1 MRRREAIIAG
11 AFAGFGLV
19 RPALARTTPART
31 TPVVL
36 ELFTSQG
43 CSSCPPA
50 ESLLGSLLARPDVI
64 ALSWHVD
71 YWNYLGWRDP
81 FADRQWTERQ
91 RHYARALRAEVY
103 TPALVVNGA
112 HMVVG
117 SDTTAVREAMAK
129 VPALTVPASL
139 TRDGDGL
146 VATVGTEAVT
156 ALLAIYDPERI
167 TAVGAGENTGRRLKE
182 YRVVREIRPLS
193 PGTQRIGGIDPS
205 RGAAVL
211 VQDAA
216 GRVVGAA
223 EWKPVSS

>member
-1 MRRREAIIAG
+1 M
-11 AFAGFGLV
+11 
-19 RPALARTTPART
+19 ARTLMLAAVAVLLTGAAPASVS
-31 TPVVL
+31 PVVV

-117 SDTTAVREAMAK
+117 SDAAAVREAMGFL
-129 VPALTVPASL
+129 PAA
-139 TRDGDGL
+139 
-146 VATVGTEAVT
+146 
-156 ALLAIYDPERI
+156 
-167 TAVGAGENTGRRLKE
+167 
-182 YRVVREIRPLS
+182 
-193 PGTQRIGGIDPS
+193 
-205 RGAAVL
+205 
-211 VQDAA
+211 
-216 GRVVGAA
+216 
-223 EWKPVSS
+223 W